1 MDNRVFDKL
10 MTVNVLTKAKIPWS
24 RTGADNDTSR
34 LDADVRRGCAKFD
47 RIIGHAARKH
57 TRKTAQNPQ
66 KVLQAD
72 SATKQKLPADTKP
85 ADSMI
90 YGETLN
96 NSLVTRFP
104 HLATLWEVFVE
115 PVTGLH
121 DMFGNGCCDKLAEQ
135 VLVMA
140 IVLLEFS
147 KDSFGASLNYGNAV
161 SPCPAIFR
169 YATDSVKQQIYG
181 FVDTREQQVDKI
193 GKLELH
199 LSIAGELHSKYVGSI
214 EAIEDS
220 AQILEQFG
228 KGRGVT
234 YRVNFPI
241 QEPLPKI
248 TKVIF
253 NERELCTGPADRGSF
268 VSAVTLRHFLRS
280 DSCKDKC
287 EPTKLVPT
295 KLVPTNLNL
304 QLSPPAPATAAIAP
318 LVSVPK
324 AKEGLDSTQK
334 LIGET
339 PAVQHEY
346 QRTIERKEETNNP
359 QDNSTSVKY
368 IREEITYRKQVITPG
383 GATSLQDDELK
394 IPTFVS
400 GKLT

>member
-1 MDNRVFDKL
+1 MARV
-10 MTVNVLTKAKIPWS
+10 
-24 RTGADNDTSR
+24 
-34 LDADVRRGCAKFD
+34 
-47 RIIGHAARKH
+47 
-57 TRKTAQNPQ
+57 
-66 KVLQAD
+66 
-72 SATKQKLPADTKP
+72 
-85 ADSMI
+85 
-90 YGETLN
+90 
-96 NSLVTRFP
+96 VT
-104 HLATLWEVFVE
+104 
-115 PVTGLH
+115 
-121 DMFGNGCCDKLAEQ
+121 
-135 VLVMA
+135 VLVLIMA
-140 IVLLEFS
+140 AVLLEQF
-147 KDSFGASLNYGNAV
+147 KGSFGASLNSGNAV

-234 YRVNFPI
+234 YRVNFPL

-253 NERELCTGPADRGSF
+253 NERELCNGPAERGSF

-280 DSCKDKC
+280 DSCKDNC
-287 EPTKLVPT
+287 DRTKLI
-295 KLVPTNLNL
+295 PTNLNL
-304 QLSPPAPATAAIAP
+304 QLKPPVPTTAVIAP
-318 LVSVPK
+318 PVSVPK
-324 AKEGLDSTQK
+324 LKEGPDSTQK
-334 LIGET
+334 LTGET
-339 PAVQHEY
+339 PGVQHEY

-359 QDNSTSVKY
+359 LDNSTSVKY

-383 GATSLQDDELK
+383 GATSLQDDELQL
-394 IPTFVS
+394 PSFVS

>member
-1 MDNRVFDKL
+1 MVRFV
-10 MTVNVLTKAKIPWS
+10 TVL
-24 RTGADNDTSR
+24 
-34 LDADVRRGCAKFD
+34 
-47 RIIGHAARKH
+47 
-57 TRKTAQNPQ
+57 
-66 KVLQAD
+66 
-72 SATKQKLPADTKP
+72 
-85 ADSMI
+85 
-90 YGETLN
+90 
-96 NSLVTRFP
+96 
-104 HLATLWEVFVE
+104 
-115 PVTGLH
+115 
-121 DMFGNGCCDKLAEQ
+121 

-140 IVLLEFS
+140 TVLVELS
-147 KDSFGASLNYGNAV
+147 KGSFGASLNNGNAV
-161 SPCPAIFR
+161 SPCPTIFR
-169 YATDSVKQQIYG
+169 YATDSAKQQIYG
-181 FVDTREQQVDKI
+181 IVDTREQQVDKI

-220 AQILEQFG
+220 AQILDQFG

-253 NERELCTGPADRGSF
+253 NERDLCAGPADRGNF

-287 EPTKLVPT
+287 DRTKLVPS
-295 KLVPTNLNL
+295 NLNL
-304 QLSPPAPATAAIAP
+304 QLSAPVPATTAIAAP
-318 LVSVPK
+318 VSIPK
-324 AKEGLDSTQK
+324 VKEGADSTQK
-334 LIGET
+334 LTGDT

-383 GATSLQDDELK
+383 GATSLQDDELQL
-394 IPTFVS
+394 PSFVS